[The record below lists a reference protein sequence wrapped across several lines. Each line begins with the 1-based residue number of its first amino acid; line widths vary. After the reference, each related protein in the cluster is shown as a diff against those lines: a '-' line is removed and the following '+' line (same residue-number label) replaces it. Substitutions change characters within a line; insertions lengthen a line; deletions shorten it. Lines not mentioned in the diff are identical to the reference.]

1 LMLET
6 FPETRWLA
14 GVMGVSAPASA
25 VPAPEEE
32 VERTERTQEATPE

>member
-1 LMLET
+1 MLET

-14 GVMGVSAPASA
+14 AVMGMSVPDPD

-32 VERTERTQEATPE
+32 VVERTKRTQGASPE